1 MNSVGV
7 ETVAKNMEWYLYPN
21 PATTVITINIS
32 SENEPGNIKIYSTS
46 GQLVYEQRI
55 GQEQSEVSIDVSNF
69 SAGMYTVMLQSG
81 ERVSTKKLIVK

>member
-7 ETVAKNMEWYLYPN
+7 ETVAKNMEWNLYPN

-46 GQLVYEQRI
+46 GQ
-55 GQEQSEVSIDVSNF
+55 VSIRTKNR
-69 SAGMYTVMLQSG
+69 AGA
-81 ERVSTKKLIVK
+81 I